1 MKQENNMAKV
11 ENNESENKNGA
22 VNEAPEKETKKKEK
36 KSLKARCD
44 EFCGN
49 HPTVAKAG
57 KIALRAVGI
66 AAKAAA
72 EAAIFIGVCNA
83 TGGFHIEMCS
93 DENKQTPDPIDVD
106 FKEIPFEEPASEVVA
121 DSQVT
126 EEVPVE

>member
-1 MKQENNMAKV
+1 MKQENNKVDENMA
-11 ENNESENKNGA
+11 NENKNGA
-22 VNEAPEKETKKKEK
+22 GNEAPEKETKKKDK

-93 DENKQTPDPIDVD
+93 DENKQTTDPIDVD
-106 FKEIPFEEPASEVVA
+106 FKELPYEEPVSEVTA
-121 DSQVT
+121 DSQVA